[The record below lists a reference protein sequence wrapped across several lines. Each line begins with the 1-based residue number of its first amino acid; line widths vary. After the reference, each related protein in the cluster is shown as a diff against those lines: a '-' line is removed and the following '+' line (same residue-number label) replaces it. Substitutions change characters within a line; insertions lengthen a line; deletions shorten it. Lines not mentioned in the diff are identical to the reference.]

1 MVVLACASQE
11 IHAGEVGHEA
21 RAWAGGDLAGES
33 GLDDLALLENDQPVG
48 ERDRFEWVMGDEDSN
63 PGEAGELARK
73 LAADLGADANVERR
87 QGLVEQQQPR
97 LCDEGPQQSDALR
110 LASRQLARHD
120 AGFVAQAG
128 AIQPAARDARP
139 IPLQSKRDVLEHRH
153 VREKDVVLKDDA
165 DPSLLGRN
173 VAPHGRIV
181 EHISVELDPPCDWN
195 ETRERPQKS
204 RLAGAIGSEH
214 RDGLSGLDGQ
224 VDVEAEPAAL
234 DLDDRMQ
241 AHGAP
246 SPPSTAITRK
256 GIATNVSAMTAAVV
270 VNGIWRPKSWCSG
283 EPISP
288 LRPKASSSATPPTT
302 GGRTIGSVVSAR
314 KTPRSVPVVLERTR
328 ASGIPS
334 TSATAVAVSEQ
345 KRERP
350 SAVAVSVATSS
361 VPT

>member
-97 LCDEGPQQSDALR
+97 LRDEGPQQSDALR

-165 DPSLLGRN
+165 DPSLLGTWRPT
-173 VAPHGRIV
+173 AESSSTSP
-181 EHISVELDPPCDWN
+181 SSS
-195 ETRERPQKS
+195 TRP
-204 RLAGAIGSEH
+204 AIGT
-214 RDGLSGLDGQ
+214 R
-224 VDVEAEPAAL
+224 PASARRRVVL
-234 DLDDRMQ
+234 P
-241 AHGAP
+241 AP
-246 SPPSTAITRK
+246 LGPSTAT
-256 GIATNVSAMTAAVV
+256 VSPASTVRSMSRLNPPRSTSMTAC
-270 VNGIWRPKSWCSG
+270 RLM
-283 EPISP
+283 EPP
-288 LRPKASSSATPPTT
+288 ANDPA
-302 GGRTIGSVVSAR
+302 GR
-314 KTPRSVPVVLERTR
+314 
-328 ASGIPS
+328 
-334 TSATAVAVSEQ
+334 
-345 KRERP
+345 
-350 SAVAVSVATSS
+350 
-361 VPT
+361 